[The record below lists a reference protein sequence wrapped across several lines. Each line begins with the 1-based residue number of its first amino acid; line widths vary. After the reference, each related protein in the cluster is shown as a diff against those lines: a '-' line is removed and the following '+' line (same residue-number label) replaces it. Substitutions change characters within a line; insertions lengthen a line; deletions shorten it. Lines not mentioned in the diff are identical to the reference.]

1 MKEAVITGAVA
12 GILVLLLQDF
22 APRLGGGEF
31 ATIVRVVF
39 AGVIGALGGILVHI
53 IRR

>member
-1 MKEAVITGAVA
+1 MKEAIITGAVA

-22 APRLGGGEF
+22 APRIGGGEF
-31 ATIVRVVF
+31 ATVVRLLF
-39 AGVIGALGGILVHI
+39 AGIIGALGGILVHI